1 MGCPSLTGVS
11 SVLLATC
18 SYFPDGE
25 PGAEHLDRA
34 LAARGVDAAWVLW
47 DDPHVDWAAA
57 DLVVIRSTWDYEY
70 RPAEFLAWV
79 DSIGPTLL
87 NGADTI
93 RWNLD
98 KAYLVELADTGL
110 PVVPTTSV
118 ETVEELRAAVA
129 RLGTAVVKP
138 RVGAGG
144 RGVRVVTAETSA
156 PPADDP
162 GPWIVQPVVES
173 VRTTGEVSVFV
184 FDGVAASRLDK
195 LPAAGEIRVHEE
207 YGGHTVVGALDA
219 DSARTAVES
228 FAAAGRVLGA
238 EPAYGRA
245 DLMWWEGR
253 WVLGE
258 LELVEPGLY
267 LDVLADNAEPFAELV
282 ARRLGHA

>member
-1 MGCPSLTGVS
+1 MT

-34 LAARGVDAAWVLW
+34 LRERGVDAAWALW
-47 DDPHVDWAAA
+47 GDPAVDWATA

-70 RPAEFLAWV
+70 RPAEFLTWV
-79 DSIGPTLL
+79 DSVGPALL
-87 NGADTI
+87 NGAGTI

-98 KAYLVELADTGL
+98 KAYLVELASSGL

-118 ETVEELRAAVA
+118 ETVEELRTAVA
-129 RLGTAVVKP
+129 DLGTAVVKP
-138 RVGAGG
+138 RIGAGG
-144 RGVRVVTAETSA
+144 RGVRVVTADEERGE
-156 PPADDP
+156 DG

-173 VRTTGEVSVFV
+173 VRTTGEVSVYV

-195 LPAAGEIRVHEE
+195 RPGAGEIRVHEW
-207 YGGHTVVGALDA
+207 YGGATVVGELDA
-219 DSARTAVES
+219 DTARTAVES
-228 FAAAGRVLGA
+228 FAAAGRVRGA

-245 DLMWWEGR
+245 DLMWREDR
-253 WVLGE
+253 WVLSE

-267 LDVLADNAEPFAELV
+267 LDVLPGNAEPFAELV
-282 ARRLGHA
+282 ARRLV

>member
-1 MGCPSLTGVS
+1 MSCPTLAGVP

-34 LAARGVDAAWVLW
+34 LVERGVEAAWARW
-47 DDPHVDWAAA
+47 DDPDVDWAAA
-57 DLVVIRSTWDYEY
+57 DLVVVRSTWDYEY
-70 RPAEFLAWV
+70 RPAQFLTWV
-79 DSIGPTLL
+79 DAVGPGLL

-98 KAYLVELADTGL
+98 KAYLVELADAGL

-118 ETVEELRAAVA
+118 ETLEELREAVA
-129 RLGTAVVKP
+129 GLGTAVVKP

-144 RGVRVVTAETSA
+144 RGVRVVTADEEQGQ
-156 PPADDP
+156 DG

-173 VRTTGEVSVFV
+173 VRTTGEISVYV
-184 FDGVAASRLDK
+184 FDGVAATRLDK
-195 LPAAGEIRVHEE
+195 VPAAGEIRVHEQ
-207 YGGHTVVGALDA
+207 YGGSTVAGALDA
-219 DSARTAVES
+219 DAARVAVES
-228 FAAAGRVLGA
+228 FAAAGRVRGA

-245 DLMWWEGR
+245 DLMWWEDQ
-253 WVLGE
+253 WVLSE

-267 LDVLADNAEPFAELV
+267 LDVLPGNAEPFADLV
-282 ARRLGHA
+282 VRRLDGR

>member
-1 MGCPSLTGVS
+1 VS

-25 PGAEHLDRA
+25 PGVEHLDRA
-34 LAARGVDAAWVLW
+34 LVERGVDAAWALW
-47 DDPHVDWAAA
+47 DDPDVDWAAA
-57 DLVVIRSTWDYEY
+57 DLVVIRSTWGYEY
-70 RPAEFLAWV
+70 RPAEFLSWV

-98 KAYLVELADTGL
+98 KAYLVELADAGL

-118 ETVEELRAAVA
+118 ETVDELRAAVA

-138 RVGAGG
+138 RIGAGG
-144 RGVRVVTAETSA
+144 RGVRVVTADEEHG
-156 PPADDP
+156 ADG
-162 GPWIVQPVVES
+162 GPWIVQPLVES
-173 VRTTGEVSVFV
+173 VRTTGEVSVYV
-184 FDGVAASRLDK
+184 FDGVAATRLDK
-195 LPAAGEIRVHEE
+195 VPAAGEIRVHEE
-207 YGGHTVVGALDA
+207 YGGSTVPGTLDA
-219 DSARTAVES
+219 DTERVAVEA
-228 FAAAGRVLGA
+228 FAAVGRVRGA

-258 LELVEPGLY
+258 IELVEPGLY
-267 LDVLADNAEPFAELV
+267 LDVQSGNAEPFAELV
-282 ARRLGHA
+282 ARRLGRG

>member
-1 MGCPSLTGVS
+1 VAG
-11 SVLLATC
+11 VLLATC

-34 LAARGVDAAWVLW
+34 LRDRGVDAAWATW
-47 DDPHVDWAAA
+47 DDPAVDWAIA
-57 DLVVIRSTWDYEY
+57 DLVVVRSTWDYEY

-79 DSIGPTLL
+79 DSVRPTLL
-87 NGADTI
+87 TGADTI

-98 KAYLVELADTGL
+98 KAYLVELAAAGL

-129 RLGTAVVKP
+129 DLGRAVVKP

-144 RGVRVVTAETSA
+144 RGVRIVTADQERGE
-156 PPADDP
+156 DG

-173 VRTTGEVSVFV
+173 VRTVGEVSVYV
-184 FDGVAASRLDK
+184 FDGVAVSRLDK
-195 LPAAGEIRVHEE
+195 RPGPGEIRVHDW
-207 YGGHTVVGALDA
+207 YGGVTVDGTLDA
-219 DSARTAVES
+219 DTARTAVES
-228 FAAAGRVLGA
+228 FAAAGRVRGA

-245 DLMWWEGR
+245 DLMWWEDR

-258 LELVEPGLY
+258 LELVDPGLY
-267 LDVLADNAEPFAELV
+267 LDVLPGNAGPFADLV
-282 ARRLGHA
+282 GRRV